1 MLWHDHLGHPG
12 SIMMRRIIENFHGHL
27 LKNQKI
33 ILSSDYPCSACFQ
46 GKLITKPSHL
56 KIVIECP
63 SFLERI

>member
-1 MLWHDHLGHPG
+1 
-12 SIMMRRIIENFHGHL
+12 MMRQINENFHGHL
-27 LKNQKI
+27 LNNQKI
-33 ILSSDYPCSACFQ
+33 ILPSDYPCSACFQ